1 MKQNLKFL
9 FLWTNEDH
17 LLVISSEGAG
27 TGGLHFCKG
36 TVNAGKHMQV
46 LEQHTRPSKHLV
58 CWTEVSADLS
68 STEHIW
74 WVMKQDVLQ
83 PERHIEHCTDDTV
96 VVKDLSKSSHTLWG
110 QTEIL

>member
-9 FLWTNEDH
+9 FLWTNEERDH

-74 WVMKQDVLQ
+74 CVMKQDVQ
-83 PERHIEHCTDDTV
+83 
-96 VVKDLSKSSHTLWG
+96 LSSLNATSNTA
-110 QTEIL
+110 QMILSLLKT

>member
-9 FLWTNEDH
+9 FLWTNEERDH

-74 WVMKQDVLQ
+74 WVMKQDVQ
-83 PERHIEHCTDDTV
+83 
-96 VVKDLSKSSHTLWG
+96 LSSLNATSNTA
-110 QTEIL
+110 QMILLLLKT

>member
-9 FLWTNEDH
+9 FPWTNEERDH

-74 WVMKQDVLQ
+74 WVMKQDVQ
-83 PERHIEHCTDDTV
+83 
-96 VVKDLSKSSHTLWG
+96 LSSLNATSNTA
-110 QTEIL
+110 QMILSLLKT

>member
-74 WVMKQDVLQ
+74 WVMKQDVQ
-83 PERHIEHCTDDTV
+83 
-96 VVKDLSKSSHTLWG
+96 LSSLNATSNTA
-110 QTEIL
+110 QMILSLLKT

>member
-17 LLVISSEGAG
+17 LLVISSEDAG

-74 WVMKQDVLQ
+74 WVMKQDVQ
-83 PERHIEHCTDDTV
+83 
-96 VVKDLSKSSHTLWG
+96 LSSLNATSNTA
-110 QTEIL
+110 QMILSLLKT

>member
-9 FLWTNEDH
+9 FLWTNEERDH

-27 TGGLHFCKG
+27 TGGLHFYKG

-74 WVMKQDVLQ
+74 WVMKQDVQ
-83 PERHIEHCTDDTV
+83 
-96 VVKDLSKSSHTLWG
+96 LSSLNATSNTA
-110 QTEIL
+110 QMILSLLKT

>member
-9 FLWTNEDH
+9 FLWTNEERDH

-74 WVMKQDVLQ
+74 WVMKQDVQ
-83 PERHIEHCTDDTV
+83 
-96 VVKDLSKSSHTLWG
+96 LSSLNATSNTA
-110 QTEIL
+110 QMILSLLKT

>member
-9 FLWTNEDH
+9 FLWTNEERDH
-17 LLVISSEGAG
+17 LLLISSEGAG
-27 TGGLHFCKG
+27 TGGLHFRKG
-36 TVNAGKHMQV
+36 TINAGKHMQV

-74 WVMKQDVLQ
+74 WVMKQDVQ
-83 PERHIEHCTDDTV
+83 
-96 VVKDLSKSSHTLWG
+96 LSSLNATSNTA
-110 QTEIL
+110 QMILSLLKT

>member
-9 FLWTNEDH
+9 FLWTNEERDH

-36 TVNAGKHMQV
+36 TINAGKHMQV

-74 WVMKQDVLQ
+74 WVMKQDVQ
-83 PERHIEHCTDDTV
+83 
-96 VVKDLSKSSHTLWG
+96 LSSLNATSNTA
-110 QTEIL
+110 QMILSLLKT

>member
-9 FLWTNEDH
+9 FLWTNEERDH

-74 WVMKQDVLQ
+74 WVMKQDVQ
-83 PERHIEHCTDDTV
+83 
-96 VVKDLSKSSHTLWG
+96 LSSLNVTSNTA
-110 QTEIL
+110 QMILSLLKI

>member
-36 TVNAGKHMQV
+36 TINAGKHMQV

-74 WVMKQDVLQ
+74 WVMKQDVQ
-83 PERHIEHCTDDTV
+83 
-96 VVKDLSKSSHTLWG
+96 LSSLNATSNTA
-110 QTEIL
+110 QMILSLLKT